1 MADATLQK
9 TLVSTNAFRCLE
21 CGKCTAVCPISRYNG
36 TYSPRRIVGRLI
48 SEDPANVAMDPN
60 VWTCL
65 ACGLCVA
72 RCPSDVKYGTMTK
85 VLRQKA
91 FKLHNEPSFSHGG
104 ALQAMMRI
112 HATSNEPQDRMG
124 WVTDDLKI
132 AEKGEWG
139 YFVGCLPYF
148 DALFS
153 DLESNSI
160 AIAQGVV
167 KILNEIGIEPVVMKD
182 ERCCGHDL
190 LWGGD
195 VENFKLLAERN
206 VKMIRETGVKKVVTA
221 CPECYRT
228 LAKDYPGILDEPLG
242 FEMVYITE
250 LLADM
255 AEQLEGK
262 LGKIEKTVSFQDPCR
277 LGRHMGIFDSPRQMI
292 NMIPGVEFHEMV
304 KRGKGA
310 ICCGTS
316 AWQNCDATSKRIQ
329 TDRLKGAKDV
339 GAEMMVT
346 SCPKCYV
353 HFKCALQ
360 GETIPE
366 DQKVEVKDLIVLLAE
381 ALNSK

>member
-1 MADATLQK
+1 MAEATLQK
-9 TLVSTNAFRCLE
+9 TLSITNAFRCLE

-36 TYSPRRIVGRLI
+36 SYSPRRIVGRLI
-48 SEDPANVAMDPN
+48 TEDPANVAMDPN

-65 ACGLCVA
+65 ACGLCNA
-72 RCPSDVKYGTMTK
+72 RCPSDVKYGAMTK
-85 VLRQKA
+85 VVRSKA
-91 FKLHNEPSFSHGG
+91 FQLHNEPSCSHGG

-112 HATSNEPQDRMG
+112 HATSNQPQDRMG
-124 WVTDDLKI
+124 WVTDDLKV

-153 DLESNSI
+153 DLESNSV
-160 AIAQGVV
+160 AIAQSVV
-167 KILNEIGIEPVVMKD
+167 KILNELGIEPVVMKD

-195 VENFKLLAERN
+195 TANFKLLAERN

-228 LAKDYPGILDEPLG
+228 LAKDYPEVIGEPLG

-255 AEQLEGK
+255 AEQLEQK

-277 LGRHMGIFDSPRQMI
+277 LGRHMGIFESPRKMI
-292 NMIPGVEFHEMV
+292 NLIPGITFNEMT
-304 KRGKGA
+304 KRGPGA

-329 TDRLKGAKDV
+329 TDRLLGAHNV
-339 GAEMMVT
+339 GAELMVT

-366 DQKVEVKDLIVLLAE
+366 DKKVEVKDLIVLLAE
-381 ALNSK
+381 ALNGR